1 MAPWRR
7 VAPDNAQ
14 ASTVEG
20 RKVYRRSSDEMAVDM
35 RRQFEQDSPAKIE
48 HPSDKQERESEA
60 VESAAAVLETERLSA
75 DAQAAMLTAKLCAL
89 SGTASQMAVKLQN
102 ATLGAGVR
110 VLAVANGIE
119 TLCVM
124 LEDISDTAAPSQT
137 LPGRPGSRSKA
148 RQRIAGNAPASP
160 GSARNKAEPT
170 MNLRPAA
177 NSSMASP
184 KAALNGFTPR
194 ETDDHGE
201 EIPPVRSPVAG
212 LRRLHQGIVKL
223 TKMPARMVARKG
235 LECLKSVLTVPK
247 LVNSDSRFYYR
258 WSILILMGV
267 LYSATAVP
275 FGLAWESTVAFGTL
289 TVTAAVDIA
298 VELLFLV
305 DIVIH
310 FRVPYH
316 DTVTHEPVDS
326 KDKIRRHYLHGWFC
340 IDAMSALPV
349 EVASFGWVT
358 VGGAGATSG
367 NALRVLSAARMLKLL
382 RLAKLARLRS
392 LEAISREYP
401 TQVRC
406 TLPLT
411 THHAS
416 HITHTP
422 SYR

>member
-1 MAPWRR
+1 MGIWRR

-35 RRQFEQDSPAKIE
+35 RRQFEQDYPAKIE
-48 HPSDKQERESEA
+48 HPSDTQERESEA

-89 SGTASQMAVKLQN
+89 SGTASQMAVGLQN

-137 LPGRPGSRSKA
+137 LPGRPGPRSKA

-160 GSARNKAEPT
+160 GSARNKAEPA

-184 KAALNGFTPR
+184 KALNGFTPR

-235 LECLKSVLTVPK
+235 LECLKSVLAVPK

-267 LYSATAVP
+267 LYSAMAVP
-275 FGLAWESTVAFGTL
+275 FGLAWESTAAVGTL

-305 DIVIH
+305 DIAIH

-401 TQVRC
+401 TQVRS

-411 THHAS
+411 AHRITHHS
-416 HITHTP
+416 YTP
-422 SYR
+422 ICR